1 MVTTFTGAMLIN
13 VVLLWKVDQWQVG
26 LLQKSDFIPD
36 VKQEVALGRTA
47 GILTGLVAV
56 ALPATAPVIAV
67 EILLAS
73 ALAGAGVGA
82 WLSGMVSVSAWNR
95 KIKELESA
103 FEAGEFLVLMMY
115 ERIR

>member
-47 GILTGLVAV
+47 GILTGLVEV
-56 ALPATAPVIAV
+56 ALPSTAPVIAV